1 MNFKAPHLLS
11 FAPPILEIPAHQT
24 WHRVQRATARSGSV
38 RLKGYVLAP
47 TGGLTGRFDLVDEP
61 TAYLADS
68 PETALYE
75 SVFRREVRSCHWDR
89 LMERT
94 LVTFE
99 TRASLRLADLRG
111 LEERYPVLQSMR
123 YETSQ
128 KFAQDCR
135 QQGLHGVLYAS
146 AQHPH
151 HGCVCLFKAGIE
163 QTRKLVAFALV
174 ESGTGNL
181 LRSVVTAARGS
192 QVPIVR
198 EP

>member
-1 MNFKAPHLLS
+1 MNFKDLD
-11 FAPPILEIPAHQT
+11 PPIVETTAHQT
-24 WHRVQRATARSGSV
+24 WHRIQRTSARRNSV
-38 RLKGYVLAP
+38 RFKGYVLAP
-47 TGGLTGRFDLVDEP
+47 PGGLAGRFDLTDEP

-75 SVFRREVRSCHWDR
+75 SLFRREVRSCHWDQLTQR
-89 LMERT
+89 SLAS
-94 LVTFE
+94 FDG
-99 TRASLRLADLRG
+99 RAGLRLADLRG

-135 QQGLHGVLYAS
+135 QQELHGVLYAS

-151 HGCVCLFKAGIE
+151 HSCVCLFKAGMQRTKKVTTI
-163 QTRKLVAFALV
+163 ALV
-174 ESGTGNL
+174 EPGSSNL
-181 LRSVVTAARGS
+181 LRSVANAARGS

-198 EP
+198 E

>member
-1 MNFKAPHLLS
+1 MNFKTPHLLS
-11 FAPPILEIPAHQT
+11 FAPPVLELPAHQT

-47 TGGLTGRFDLVDEP
+47 TGGLTGRFDLAGEP

-89 LMERT
+89 LLERMMA
-94 LVTFE
+94 TFE

-128 KFAQDCR
+128 RFAHECR
-135 QQGLHGVLYAS
+135 QQELHGILYAS
-146 AQHPH
+146 AQHPRH
-151 HGCVCLFKAGIE
+151 SCICLFRSGIE
-163 QTRKLVAFALV
+163 RTKKLTVFALV
-174 ESGTGNL
+174 DPGTGHL
-181 LRSVVTAARGS
+181 LRSAANAARGS

-198 EP
+198 E

>member
-1 MNFKAPHLLS
+1 MNFKDLD
-11 FAPPILEIPAHQT
+11 PPIIEIPAHQT
-24 WHRVQRATARSGSV
+24 WHRVQRTSARRDSV
-38 RLKGYVLAP
+38 RFKGYVLAP
-47 TGGLTGRFDLVDEP
+47 PGGLTGRFDLADEP

-75 SVFRREVRSCHWDR
+75 SLFRREVRSCQWDR
-89 LMERT
+89 LAQRS
-94 LVTFE
+94 LVSFDG
-99 TRASLRLADLRG
+99 RASLRLADLRG

-135 QQGLHGVLYAS
+135 RQELHGILYAS

-151 HGCVCLFKAGIE
+151 HSCVCLFKAGMERTKKI
-163 QTRKLVAFALV
+163 TSFALV
-174 ESGTGNL
+174 EPDTGNL
-181 LRSVVTAARGS
+181 LRSVANAARGS

-198 EP
+198 E

>member
-1 MNFKAPHLLS
+1 MNFKDLD
-11 FAPPILEIPAHQT
+11 PPIVEIPARQT
-24 WHRVQRATARSGSV
+24 WHRLQRTSARRNSV
-38 RLKGYVLAP
+38 RFNGYVLAP
-47 TGGLTGRFDLVDEP
+47 PGGLAGRFDLADEA

-75 SVFRREVRSCHWDR
+75 SLFRREVRSCHWDQ
-89 LMERT
+89 
-94 LVTFE
+94 LVQRSLVSFDG
-99 TRASLRLADLRG
+99 RAGLRLADLRG

-135 QQGLHGVLYAS
+135 QQELHGILYAS

-151 HGCVCLFKAGIE
+151 HSCVCLFKAGME
-163 QTRKLVAFALV
+163 RTKKVTTFALV
-174 ESGTGNL
+174 EPGSSNL
-181 LRSVVTAARGS
+181 LKSVANAARGS

-198 EP
+198 E

>member
-11 FAPPILEIPAHQT
+11 FAPPILEIPAHQI
-24 WHRVQRATARSGSV
+24 WHRVQRATVRRGSV

-47 TGGLTGRFDLVDEP
+47 TGGLTGRFDLADEP

-68 PETALYE
+68 PATALYE

-89 LMERT
+89 LLERT
-94 LVTFE
+94 MVTFE
-99 TRASLRLADLRG
+99 NRASLRLADLRG

-135 QQGLHGVLYAS
+135 LQGLHGILYAS

-151 HGCVCLFKAGIE
+151 HSCVCLFKAGIE
-163 QTRKLVAFALV
+163 QTKKLTAFALV
-174 ESGTGNL
+174 EPGAGNL
-181 LRSVVTAARGS
+181 LRSAANAARGS

-198 EP
+198 E

>member
-1 MNFKAPHLLS
+1 MNFKDLD
-11 FAPPILEIPAHQT
+11 PPIVEIPAHQT
-24 WHRVQRATARSGSV
+24 WHRLQRTSARRNSV
-38 RLKGYVLAP
+38 RFNGYVLAP
-47 TGGLTGRFDLVDEP
+47 PGGLAGRFDLADEA

-75 SVFRREVRSCHWDR
+75 SLFRREVPSCHWDQ
-89 LMERT
+89 
-94 LVTFE
+94 LVQRSLVSFDG
-99 TRASLRLADLRG
+99 RAGLRLADLRG

-135 QQGLHGVLYAS
+135 QQELHGILYAS

-151 HGCVCLFKAGIE
+151 HSCVCLFKAGME
-163 QTRKLVAFALV
+163 RTKRVTTFALV
-174 ESGTGNL
+174 ELGSGNL
-181 LRSVVTAARGS
+181 LKSVANAARGS

-198 EP
+198 E